1 MRKLPNGDAVHHTK
15 DSVVSTSFDKNK
27 DLPRENSKCERQIFV
42 YR

>member
-15 DSVVSTSFDKNK
+15 DSVSTSFDKNK
-27 DLPRENSKCERQIFV
+27 DLPRENSKFERQIFV